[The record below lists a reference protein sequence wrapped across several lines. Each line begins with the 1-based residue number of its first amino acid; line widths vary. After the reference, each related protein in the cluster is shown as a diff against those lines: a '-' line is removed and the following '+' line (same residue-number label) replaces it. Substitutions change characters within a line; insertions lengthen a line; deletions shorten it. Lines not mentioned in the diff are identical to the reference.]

1 MRMYKGASW
10 FCKFVST
17 FHEHLFHTNISPKS
31 RLYWGLGGIK
41 RLQWLGFV
49 WHVDASNDHG
59 FRRFDDNLFFQDYY
73 LLYRLES
80 TKPRYIQSI
89 IHSVH
94 IIHSAYA
101 YTPRQFNM
109 EPGNTWKRIIFPT
122 SQPSFSGSV
131 LDSPCFAT
139 GSRMMAEPWT
149 KTWRLAVWHKNS
161 LGGVMEE
168 QYLHIFTL

>member
-1 MRMYKGASW
+1 MRMYKGSSW
-10 FCKFVST
+10 SVNLYQRFMNICFVHT
-17 FHEHLFHTNISPKS
+17 FRPSPV
-31 RLYWGLGGIK
+31 YIWDLGGSRDFK
-41 RLQWLGFV
+41 GLGFV

-73 LLYRLES
+73 LLYKLES

-94 IIHSAYA
+94 ILRSAYV

-122 SQPSFSGSV
+122 SQPSCSGSV

-149 KTWRLAVWHKNS
+149 KTWCLAVWHKNS
-161 LGGVMEE
+161 LGS
-168 QYLHIFTL
+168 